1 MSNPAPI
8 ARDVQLQ
15 IQSWAAK
22 LAGVQRASNHSI
34 NAYLRDVSTFLAF
47 LFRHQG
53 TTVTLALLNAIEER
67 DVRAWLAWRR
77 SEGLAQ
83 SSNARALSAVK
94 TFFRYLNS
102 DGGLTNLTVL
112 QVSGPKSAKGLPK
125 SPNEEQADSTL
136 EALSD
141 AADRAEWIGARDHA
155 IASLMYGCGLRI
167 GEALGMTVQQ
177 VTDETTVLSIR
188 GKGDKMRNVPL
199 LKIVRDAVMA
209 YKNICPILGD
219 GKSPLFVGARGKP
232 LQPAVFQRTLRIL
245 RRQMGLPE
253 SLTPHALR
261 HAFAT
266 HLLSRGAEL
275 RDIQELLGHSSLST
289 TQRYTHVDATRLMA
303 AYNKAHPGA

>member
-1 MSNPAPI
+1 MAVAPI

-15 IQSWAAK
+15 VQSWTAR

-34 NAYLRDVSTFLAF
+34 NAYLRDVSSFLAF

-53 TTVTLALLNAIEER
+53 ATVTLATLNSIEER

-94 TFFRYLNS
+94 TFFRFLNS
-102 DGGLTNLTVL
+102 DAGLTNLTVL
-112 QVSGPKSAKGLPK
+112 QVSGPKLNKPLPK

-136 EALSD
+136 EAL
-141 AADRAEWIGARDHA
+141 AGADRAEWIAARDHA
-155 IASLMYGCGLRI
+155 LACLMYGCGLRI
-167 GEALGMTVQQ
+167 GEALGLPVQAI
-177 VTDETTVLSIR
+177 TEETTTLSVR

-199 LKIVRDAVMA
+199 MKVVRDAVMT
-209 YKNICPILGD
+209 YKNICPLLGD
-219 GKSPLFVGARGKP
+219 GKAPLFVGARGKP
-232 LQPAVFQRTLRIL
+232 LQAAVFQRTLRTL

-289 TQRYTHVDATRLMA
+289 TQRYTHVDATRLMD